1 LSRSDNQRLP
11 RVAMSDNHELTRP
24 PLLILI
30 DAPFSSR
37 LSGHTHF
44 AEGSF
49 GVMKR

>member
-37 LSGHTHF
+37 LSGHICL
-44 AEGSF
+44 EIREK
-49 GVMKR
+49 VQC